1 MHLHFHQHQ
10 SAKNFRTRYFVLRGL
25 GKQTG
30 LGLFFTR
37 EVLAITGL
45 SITETGTP
53 GKGARF
59 EIAVPKGEYRI
70 ADTQLSA

>member
-1 MHLHFHQHQ
+1 VQKTFARDIL
-10 SAKNFRTRYFVLRGL
+10 VLRGF

-70 ADTQLSA
+70 ADTQRSA